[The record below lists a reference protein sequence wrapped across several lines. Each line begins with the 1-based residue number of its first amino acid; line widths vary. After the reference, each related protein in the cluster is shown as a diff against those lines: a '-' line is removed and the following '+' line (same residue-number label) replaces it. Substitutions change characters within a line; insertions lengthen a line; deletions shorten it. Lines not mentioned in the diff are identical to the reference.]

1 MLTTETQAKQRDH
14 SISLPAMS
22 RRDWVW
28 RGWQTRYTF
37 MRPSQGQSNIPII
50 LVHGFGAS
58 GLHWRHNMSELS
70 QRHMVYALDLVG
82 FGGSEKPPAS
92 YSISLWVEQIFEFWR
107 TFVNQPAVIVG
118 NSVGALISVIAAH
131 AHPEMTVGVVAISL
145 PDIDALEAMVPKPVR
160 PIKRSLESI
169 VLRLCLKPMFYF
181 LARPKTIESVLKNFV
196 YCDRSNVDPELVQI
210 IVEPTLEK
218 KAVTAF
224 LHLSLSLNRPGYSP
238 SLTRALQELQVPLLI
253 LWGAKDKA
261 IPPTE
266 GARLVKLAANARLI
280 QLPDRGHC
288 PHDEDPTRVN
298 REILGWLD
306 AITKQSKHQS

>member
-1 MLTTETQAKQRDH
+1 
-14 SISLPAMS
+14 
-22 RRDWVW
+22 
-28 RGWQTRYTF
+28 
-37 MRPSQGQSNIPII
+37 
-50 LVHGFGAS
+50 
-58 GLHWRHNMSELS
+58 MSELS